1 MLSIKEIENI
11 GFRLDTLL
19 SRRDLLLPK
28 HTAEVY
34 EMAKAYVSLV
44 EKINDFIIPK
54 PKIELGICDK
64 HWVGGYKTCLNNIK
78 SFIDKS

>member
-19 SRRDLLLPK
+19 SRRDLLLPE

-44 EKINDFIIPK
+44 EKIKKTKEPVCFDDWYEIIGFRK
-54 PKIELGICDK
+54 
-64 HWVGGYKTCLNNIK
+64 CLKQIK
-78 SFIDKS
+78 SFIDES